1 MVKRRGLPTSI
12 KSRHENHF
20 VEEIS
25 KMTRTKIIRNIP
37 IDKITANI
45 MQPRKDFGELQE
57 LADSIKE
64 KGIIEPILV
73 RPINGKFEIIAGERR
88 YRAAKLVNLKEMPC
102 IEHDVA
108 DNEALELT
116 IIENMQRKDLNI
128 FESAYSLKSL
138 SEIYGYTHEEIA
150 QKIGKSRVTVSE
162 QIRITDLPSDVS
174 KKCIELNIS
183 SKTFL
188 LQLVKLDD
196 KDAQLKA
203 LDKFIENPFSRD
215 KLKQIREENK
225 NTEHLDSINKNVKK
239 ERIKFNF
246 VSDNKEI
253 KIGFNIKDKSIGKE
267 KIIKILSELIND
279 IKEERIEEFKI

>member
-1 MVKRRGLPTSI
+1 MVKRRGLPTSL

-25 KMTRTKIIRNIP
+25 KMTRTNIIRNIS
-37 IDKITANI
+37 IDKINANI
-45 MQPRKDFGELQE
+45 MQPRKDFGQLEELSK
-57 LADSIKE
+57 SIKE

-73 RPINGKFEIIAGERR
+73 RPINGNFEIIAGERR
-88 YRAAKLVNLKEMPC
+88 FRAAKLAGLNEIPC

-162 QIRITDLPSDVS
+162 QIRITDLPSDIV
-174 KKCIELNIS
+174 KKCIELNVS

-196 KDAQLKA
+196 KDEMHKA
-203 LDKFIENPFSRD
+203 LEKYNLNPFSRD
-215 KLKQIREENK
+215 ELKKIREEKNGKNK
-225 NTEHLDSINKNVKK
+225 DLLSSKNNKP
-239 ERIKFNF
+239 IKFNF
-246 VSDNKEI
+246 LSEDKAI
-253 KIGFNIKDKSIGKE
+253 KIGFNIKDKNINKEQIIQILTNLIDDIKNE
-267 KIIKILSELIND
+267 KIKEFESKI
-279 IKEERIEEFKI
+279 

>member
-1 MVKRRGLPTSI
+1 MVKRRGLPTTI

-37 IDKITANI
+37 IEKIVANI

-57 LADSIKE
+57 LAESIKE

-88 YRAAKLVNLKEMPC
+88 FRAAKLVNLKEMPC
-102 IEHDVA
+102 IEHNVA

-138 SEIYGYTHEEIA
+138 AEIYGYTHDEIA

-162 QIRITDLPSDVS
+162 QIRITDLPGEVS
-174 KKCIELNIS
+174 KKCFDLNIS

-196 KDAQLKA
+196 KDAMLKV
-203 LDKFIENPFSRD
+203 LDKYIEKPFSREE
-215 KLKQIREENK
+215 LKQMRSENK
-225 NTEHLDSINKNVKK
+225 NAEHLESVNKKSK
-239 ERIKFNF
+239 SERIKFNF
-246 VSDNKEI
+246 VSENKEI
-253 KIGFNIKDKSIGKE
+253 KIGFNIKDKNIGKE
-267 KIIKILSELIND
+267 KIIQILTELIDD
-279 IKEERIEEFKI
+279 IKMEKIEEFKS

>member
-1 MVKRRGLPTSI
+1 MVKRRGLPTTI

-37 IDKITANI
+37 IDKIVANI

-57 LADSIKE
+57 LSESIKE

-88 YRAAKLVNLKEMPC
+88 FRAAKLVNLKEMPC

-138 SEIYGYTHEEIA
+138 AEIYGYTHDEIA

-162 QIRITDLPSDVS
+162 QIRITDLPSEVS
-174 KKCIELNIS
+174 KKCFDLNIS

-196 KDAQLKA
+196 KDAMLKV
-203 LDKFIENPFSRD
+203 LEKYIENPFSREE
-215 KLKQIREENK
+215 LKQMRTENK
-225 NTEHLDSINKNVKK
+225 NAEHLKSVNKKSK
-239 ERIKFNF
+239 SERVKFNF
-246 VSDNKEI
+246 VSEDKEI
-253 KIGFNIKDKSIGKE
+253 KIGFNIKNKNIGKD
-267 KIIKILSELIND
+267 KIIQILTELIED
-279 IKEERIEEFKI
+279 IRTEKIEEFKV

>member
-1 MVKRRGLPTSI
+1 MAKRRGLPTSL

-25 KMTRTKIIRNIP
+25 KMTRTNIIRNIS
-37 IDKITANI
+37 IDKINANI
-45 MQPRKDFGELQE
+45 MQPRKDFGELEE
-57 LADSIKE
+57 LTKSIKE

-88 YRAAKLVNLKEMPC
+88 FRAAKLAGLNEIPC

-138 SEIYGYTHEEIA
+138 ADIYGYTHEEIA

-162 QIRITDLPSDVS
+162 QIRITDLPSDVV
-174 KKCIELNIS
+174 KKCIELNIT

-188 LQLVKLDD
+188 LQLVKIENKEEMLKVLEQYD
-196 KDAQLKA
+196 K
-203 LDKFIENPFSRD
+203 NPFSRD
-215 KLKQIREENK
+215 ELKKIRTKNLDDLEKENK
-225 NTEHLDSINKNVKK
+225 KHNTKL
-239 ERIKFNF
+239 KFNF
-246 VSDNKEI
+246 VSDNKEV
-253 KIGFNIKDKSIGKE
+253 KIGFTIKDKNIGKE
-267 KIIKILSELIND
+267 KIIEILTNLIED
-279 IKEERIEEFKI
+279 IKQEKIKEFKV